1 MSNAIN
7 QMNNETKFAVIAKIT
22 REAAKMTNA
31 ELFAR
36 ANELNKLFDRMDN
49 DQMLSL
55 EFDIIMDEKIRR
67 QFGK

>member
-1 MSNAIN
+1 MSNAMN
-7 QMNNETKFAVIAKIT
+7 QMNNETKFAVIAQIT
-22 REAAKMTNA
+22 REASAMTSA

-36 ANELNKLFDRMDN
+36 ANELNKMFDHMSN

>member
-1 MSNAIN
+1 MSNAMN
-7 QMNNETKFAVIAKIT
+7 QMNNETKFAVIAQIT
-22 REAAKMTNA
+22 REASAMTSA

-36 ANELNKLFDRMDN
+36 ANELNKMFDRMSN

>member
-36 ANELNKLFDRMDN
+36 ANELNKFFDRMDG